1 MCMCM
6 CVCVSFVSKVAHF
19 STLACAKVLIQVTFL
34 LLLWLLMLLL
44 SFGTLTHS
52 PFETRCVRVCV
63 EESSHKPWHTG
74 RQPSTLQTAEHD
86 ELTKCNSNILQAL
99 LPLSSTPSHFT
110 APLIHL
116 ARHCNLPVECVCT
129 ARSAV
134 CQKFVCIIMCKFSS
148 FSMPADFN

>member
-52 PFETRCVRVCV
+52 PSETRCVCV